1 MDSRLKLTAKQKA
14 LVKRLKDTFNE
25 MRAEN
30 IGILYT
36 FGDHDDTN
44 FYFINESEV
53 IKYGWDPQDEEGYE
67 SYESLDESDEENLVE
82 YTLPSKLPSFFP
94 GCVYN
99 YSSWGNDNWFSVIL
113 PANEEAISFMKKKE
127 KNNKLALL
135 NSKMD
140 TLKGK
145 LKKYQD
151 ANDGTENTIAKLK
164 ERNAAQ
170 EIIDEEIESIK
181 SNKKQISK
189 LKEEIKVLR
198 DEIKSVK

>member
-30 IGILYT
+30 IGILYS
-36 FGDHDDTN
+36 FGDYDETN

-53 IKYGWDPQDEEGYE
+53 IEYGYNPQDEEGYE
-67 SYESLDESDEENLVE
+67 SYENLDESDDENLVE

-94 GCVYN
+94 DCVYN
-99 YSSWGNDNWFSVIL
+99 YSSWDNDNWFSVIL
-113 PANEEAISFMKKKE
+113 PANKEAISFMKKKE

-140 TLKGK
+140 KLKDK

-151 ANDGTENTIAKLK
+151 ANDDTENTIAQLK
-164 ERNAAQ
+164 EQNAAQ
-170 EIIDEEIESIK
+170 EIIDEENESIK
-181 SNKKQISK
+181 SNKKQISIIK
-189 LKEEIKVLR
+189 KEIKVLR